1 MIFRR
6 FLRMLSI
13 ICSLTLFVS
22 MFSAAEILF
31 YSSRTGNHEIYTMND
46 DGSHIQQLTDNP
58 LADKRPRWAP
68 DGKKIVFQRGLV
80 PKDPLAVTQS
90 NILVMD
96 ADGRN
101 EYQLTDSPET
111 DERPSW
117 HPNGT
122 RIAFSFYLWTGRGKR
137 TPTNIALI
145 NLQTGKV
152 KQLTQ
157 NPRLGISDNPDW
169 SPNGRQI
176 VFEHS
181 DEFGRNI
188 WTMTADGKHAKRRS
202 PPSEDILLIRY
213 VPRWSPDGVHIL
225 YPEAEYR
232 RLPGKLELAGMRLI
246 VQNVLTGSREI
257 HDLPKGFLVSTVC
270 WMADGREVLF
280 SASNRNVNTVDVIY
294 RYPLDTR
301 ELIPLT
307 NPRDN
312 YYVSDWRP
320 GNLYVSPKGKL
331 TGLWGHI
338 KQAK

>member
-6 FLRMLSI
+6 FLFILSI

-46 DGSHIQQLTDNP
+46 DGSRIQRLTDNP
-58 LADKRPRWAP
+58 LADRKARWSP
-68 DGKKIVFQRGLV
+68 DGRKIVFERAFTHENR
-80 PKDPLAVTQS
+80 K
-90 NILVMD
+90 IFIMD

-101 EYQLTDSPET
+101 EYLLTDTPA
-111 DERPSW
+111 DYRNPAW
-117 HPNGT
+117 HPDGNH
-122 RIAFSFYLWTGRGKR
+122 IAFSVQEAKTTDL
-137 TPTNIALI
+137 AVM

-152 KQLTQ
+152 KRLIN
-157 NPRLGISDNPDW
+157 NPEGGLSESPNW
-169 SPNGRQI
+169 SPNGRQL

-188 WTMTADGKHAKRRS
+188 WTMTADGKRAKRRS
-202 PPSEDILLIRY
+202 PPSEEILLIRY
-213 VPRWSPDGVHIL
+213 RPRWASDGVHIL

-232 RLPGKLELAGMRLI
+232 RHPNRLELTGMRLI
-246 VQNVLTGSREI
+246 IQNVLSGTREI
-257 HDLPKGFLVSTVC
+257 HALPKGFLVSRVS
-270 WMADGREVLF
+270 WMADSREVLF
-280 SASNRNVNTVDVIY
+280 SAADRNVNTVDVIY

-307 NPRDN
+307 DPRDN

-331 TGLWGHI
+331 TGLWGRI
-338 KQAK
+338 KKAK